1 MNENKI
7 NIRQVDANVLQDFL
21 AKKEQ
26 KKFRKNQIEE
36 WLWENPVSSFS
47 QMTNLSLS
55 IRKLLEDNFFID
67 SIKVDETQ
75 ISHDGTIKNSFSLYD
90 NNKIEGVIIPS
101 PKRITAC
108 ISSQVG
114 CSLSCKFCA
123 TGKLNRQRNLSA
135 GEIFDQIV
143 LLNNQALKKYNKPLS
158 NIVYMGMGEP
168 LLNYSQVKKSILKIT
183 SEGLGLST
191 SRITISTAG
200 IAKMIKQL
208 ANDNLKVKLAL
219 SLHAAND
226 EKRNKIM
233 PINTQNSLS
242 SLKEALLYYYE
253 KTKQFITLEYI
264 IFKNFNDK
272 IIDAKELNSF
282 TKHFACKVNIIEY
295 NSIGIKEF
303 EMANEKNVENFVDY
317 LKQKNVVVNIRRSR
331 GKDIDAACGQLA
343 NK

>member
-114 CSLSCKFCA
+114 CSLSCEFCA